1 MKIIF
6 LASSYKMYV
15 QLKNWMKGFVI
26 FFILKIING
35 KVWWFYL
42 YAPVHTGAAPVP
54 APVCTRFFCI
64 APVNWCGAERCQCK
78 NTGAHHISLLYT
90 GVLVWCKKIL
100 VQAHRCMVD
109 FLCCTGP
116 CTGAFKNFSFR
127 SSLAI
132 ALADHVLAT
141 KMTIFSFP
149 SVAMSMTDEAPC
161 NANNSN

>member
-15 QLKNWMKGFVI
+15 QLKNYMKGFVI

-64 APVNWCGAERCQCK
+64 APVNWCGAERCRCK

-109 FLCCTGP
+109 FLCCTGA
-116 CTGAFKNFSFR
+116 CTGAFKNFSFAPVCCTGVVR
-127 SSLAI
+127 DFGAHHIPDKYCIIEVPTIKLA
-132 ALADHVLAT
+132 
-141 KMTIFSFP
+141 
-149 SVAMSMTDEAPC
+149 
-161 NANNSN
+161 N